1 MSKTLA
7 QSGTQEGLTVP
18 RTLSSSPTLSS
29 SEDHSPNRTLTDLH
43 GDGLPAESTLGKVED
58 DRINKGEGEAHDVH
72 ASEGAKALSSLP
84 SGRKSLLLLCFCLAM
99 FIDAAGVSA
108 TFLMTA
114 PIAEDLHIGFAD
126 EAWILGTYSMV
137 FAATLLFAGRLA
149 DLYPPHRVYTI
160 GFIGIAVFYLVISF
174 MDNSYAFYVLRAIS
188 ALLAVLTIP
197 SAINMIVQMY
207 PDPAEQAKKLAL
219 FGMAGALANTIALVL
234 AGVFLL
240 ASWRWYFR
248 FITILIAPFAAAAW
262 FLMPRTRAVAEDLPG
277 AEKWKRMDL
286 GGVAILVAALIL
298 FILGFTQAPID
309 GWDAPIFIAP
319 FVISL
324 VLMAAFIVYELYLPR
339 GYALLPHDIWR
350 YPNIFPLI
358 LQASSIFMW
367 FATAQLR
374 IATYFQVAL
383 GDSAILAA
391 VKLLPMG
398 ITALFVGVG
407 SQAMP
412 WLITRPRFVQPVA
425 SALCFAGSM
434 LFAFSGGG
442 HGSDY
447 WRYMF
452 PGQII
457 GTAGGM
463 IIFIGMNTNIIQSF
477 PLEFAGIGGAFAQII
492 FQIGGVIGIAIQA
505 GLISTGDGTIED
517 WTGSKNSYFFTSA
530 YILATGVIFVI
541 FYRQVK
547 MPNNPTPAAVAA

>member
-1 MSKTLA
+1 M
-7 QSGTQEGLTVP
+7 E
-18 RTLSSSPTLSS
+18 
-29 SEDHSPNRTLTDLH
+29 
-43 GDGLPAESTLGKVED
+43 
-58 DRINKGEGEAHDVH
+58 
-72 ASEGAKALSSLP
+72 
-84 SGRKSLLLLCFCLAM
+84 
-99 FIDAAGVSA
+99 
-108 TFLMTA
+108 
-114 PIAEDLHIGFAD
+114 
-126 EAWILGTYSMV
+126 
-137 FAATLLFAGRLA
+137 
-149 DLYPPHRVYTI
+149 
-160 GFIGIAVFYLVISF
+160 
-174 MDNSYAFYVLRAIS
+174 NSYAFYVLRAIS

-240 ASWRWYFR
+240 ANWRWYFR

-298 FILGFTQAPID
+298 FILSFTQAPID
-309 GWDAPIFIAP
+309 GWNSPIFIAP

-324 VLMAAFIVYELYLPR
+324 VLIVGFIVYEQYLPR
-339 GYALLPHDIWR
+339 GYALLPHDVWR

-383 GDSAILAA
+383 GNSAILAA

-477 PLEFAGIGGAFAQII
+477 PLEFAGVGGAFAQII

-530 YILATGVIFVI
+530 YILATGVVFVI

-547 MPNNPTPAAVAA
+547 MPNNPTPVAAV

>member
-1 MSKTLA
+1 
-7 QSGTQEGLTVP
+7 
-18 RTLSSSPTLSS
+18 
-29 SEDHSPNRTLTDLH
+29 
-43 GDGLPAESTLGKVED
+43 
-58 DRINKGEGEAHDVH
+58 
-72 ASEGAKALSSLP
+72 
-84 SGRKSLLLLCFCLAM
+84 
-99 FIDAAGVSA
+99 
-108 TFLMTA
+108 
-114 PIAEDLHIGFAD
+114 
-126 EAWILGTYSMV
+126 
-137 FAATLLFAGRLA
+137 
-149 DLYPPHRVYTI
+149 
-160 GFIGIAVFYLVISF
+160 

-298 FILGFTQAPID
+298 FILSFTQAPID
-309 GWDAPIFIAP
+309 GWDSPIFIAP

-324 VLMAAFIVYELYLPR
+324 VLIAAFIVYELYLPR

-383 GDSAILAA
+383 GDSPILAA

-398 ITALFVGVG
+398 VTALFVGVG

-412 WLITRPRFVQPVA
+412 WLITRPRFVHPVA

-442 HGSDY
+442 HGDDY

-477 PLEFAGIGGAFAQII
+477 PLEFAGIGGAFSQII

-505 GLISTGDGTIED
+505 GLIATGDGTIED
-517 WTGSKNSYFFTSA
+517 WTGSQNSYYFTSA
-530 YILATGVIFVI
+530 YILATGIIFVI
-541 FYRQVK
+541 FYRQVN